1 MCKLKTERDSEGEKR
16 SSCKKKKWWW
26 WFAAAS
32 LQPSPLP
39 DWMFYERRRIR
50 KRRQAHNTADRSLFM
65 VDEQRC
71 RREGGRGVCNK
82 AECISPG
89 MKLQRLGGGG
99 AEERE
104 GKAGEVLQIL
114 ACERAQVHAC
124 SACSHMYTYVCV
136 TWRRQFSSELLLTS
150 VCWMITQ
157 LVRYERH

>member
-16 SSCKKKKWWW
+16 SSCKKK
-26 WFAAAS
+26 S
-32 LQPSPLP
+32 DGGDL
-39 DWMFYERRRIR
+39 RRRPCNLPR
-50 KRRQAHNTADRSLFM
+50 YLTGCFM
-65 VDEQRC
+65 SVAESEKGGRLIIQLTEVFLWWMSRGAGG
-71 RREGGRGVCNK
+71 REGGRGVCNK

-150 VCWMITQ
+150 VC
-157 LVRYERH
+157 